1 MKSLV
6 CGAASIAAACGWT
19 SAAFAATHSARP
31 HIEPPGWVI
40 APGEAVCR
48 TELELT
54 GRSGA
59 VSPVALISDGGQI
72 RLRFAMEEVPE
83 RAFLPIRIDQKAYA
97 NLVLR
102 GDVPKVAIMALS
114 DETLAAMRKGGTLQI
129 AWLSEEPVR
138 VSLAGAAQAIA
149 DLRTCGAQVA
159 AQHQARLAAQD
170 EARARAAQEARAKA
184 VADEQLAAARAQ
196 TAAAEA
202 QRQRLRAEAD
212 RATYQAQQA
221 QAEAQRQRAMALAD
235 QQRAELQR
243 RRAYAGYTYTYD
255 DEDEP
260 SPQWIPP
267 RPVYS
272 YRPYDPRYD
281 R

>member
-1 MKSLV
+1 MKSLIF
-6 CGAASIAAACGWT
+6 GAASIAAACGWV
-19 SAAFAATHSARP
+19 SAASAATP
-31 HIEPPGWVI
+31 HLEPPGWVI

-59 VSPVALISDGGQI
+59 VSPVSLVSDGGQI

-102 GDVPKVAIMALS
+102 GEVPKVAVMTLS
-114 DETLAAMRKGGTLQI
+114 DETLAAIRKGGTLQI

-159 AQHQARLAAQD
+159 AQRSARLAAQE

-212 RATYQAQQA
+212 RATAQAQQA
-221 QAEAQRQRAMALAD
+221 QAEAERQRAMALAD

-243 RRAYAGYTYTYD
+243 RRAYAGYSYD
-255 DEDEP
+255 EEDEP
-260 SPQWIPP
+260 RPQWIPP

-281 R
+281 

>member
-1 MKSLV
+1 MKSVVFGTVL
-6 CGAASIAAACGWT
+6 AAAVSGW
-19 SAAFAATHSARP
+19 AAAATSSLP
-31 HIEPPGWVI
+31 HLEAPDWVVS
-40 APGEAVCR
+40 PGEAACR

-59 VSPVALISDGGQI
+59 VSPVALVSDGAQVS
-72 RLRFAMEEVPE
+72 LRFAMEEVPE
-83 RAFLPIRIDQKAYA
+83 RAFLPIRVDQKAYA

-102 GDVPKVAIMALS
+102 ADIPKVAQMALS
-114 DETLAAMRKGGTLQI
+114 DETLAAMRRGGALQI

-138 VSLAGAAQAIA
+138 ASLAGAAQGIA

-159 AQHQARLAAQD
+159 AQHRARLAAQE

-184 VADEQLAAARAQ
+184 LADEQLAAARAQ

-202 QRQRLRAEAD
+202 QRQQLTAEAD
-212 RATYQAQQA
+212 QA
-221 QAEAQRQRAMALAD
+221 QAEADRQRALALAD
-235 QQRAELQR
+235 QRRAEAQR
-243 RRAYAGYTYTYD
+243 RRAYAGYDYED
-255 DEDEP
+255 DDP

-267 RPVYS
+267 RPAYN

-281 R
+281 RY